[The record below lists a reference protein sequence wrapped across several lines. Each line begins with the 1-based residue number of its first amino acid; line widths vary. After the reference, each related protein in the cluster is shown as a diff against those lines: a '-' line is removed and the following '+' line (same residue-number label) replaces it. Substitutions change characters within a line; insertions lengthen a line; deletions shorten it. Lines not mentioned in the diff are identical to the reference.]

1 MSGAP
6 IGDDRRTTELIDEL
20 REARA
25 DFMGSLEATVGERG
39 DGPGLAGEWGA
50 RELIAH
56 LGYWVGHAA
65 DAIHAVQEGRAGEF
79 DVGNDEVDARN
90 ETVARVARATD
101 LATVR
106 RREGA
111 SFEALVEGIRTLDPG
126 LLDVRIADWGTLRD
140 GIREDGAVHYREHAD
155 DLVGGGSAA

>member
-1 MSGAP
+1 MSAAP
-6 IGDDRRTTELIDEL
+6 IGGDNRTTELIDEL
-20 REARA
+20 HGARD
-25 DFMGSLEATVGERG
+25 DFMGALEASVGERG
-39 DGPGLAGEWGA
+39 DGPGLAGAWGA

-79 DVGNDEVDARN
+79 DVGDDEVDARN
-90 ETVARVARATD
+90 DTVARVARATD

-106 RREGA
+106 RREEA
-111 SFEALVEGIRTLDPG
+111 SFEALVDRLRTLDPG
-126 LLDVRIADWGTLRD
+126 LLDVQVADWGTLRD

-155 DLVGGGSAA
+155 ELVGGGSAA